1 MTWQTMGSIWQ
12 YGIITKICSCRN
24 WEPIWRSPFFESFYS
39 LELLEKVLKG
49 CCSHWIDDAPAG
61 EASYAVG
68 R

>member
-1 MTWQTMGSIWQ
+1 MGSIWQ
-12 YGIITKICSCRN
+12 YGIIKENAPVEIGSLFGGHL
-24 WEPIWRSPFFESFYS
+24 FFESFYS
-39 LELLEKVLKG
+39 VEFLEKVLTG